1 MIAQIAALRE
11 GREPP
16 QPADELSRLASS
28 LLATMTTDPDLFR
41 AGLEYVGTITPIQQ
55 IFAPASVAQRVRA
68 VMDAAAARR
77 RIQDA
82 RSRPRTLLDLVR

>member
-55 IFAPASVAQRVRA
+55 IFARPGVAQRVRA
-68 VMDAAAARR
+68 VMDAAAGAAP
-77 RIQDA
+77 IQMPGPDRA
-82 RSRPRTLLDLVR
+82 QLLDLVR